1 MCCPP
6 SYVQVIFTIGF
17 LKVDNKSIAWD
28 SVAGPGEDL
37 GNFILQFCNKKGLI
51 VQDLQLKEVIETKL
65 DVTCWFNE
73 HIVPELIWGLNFVLD
88 EFIPEEKK
96 NLTITSH

>member
-28 SVAGPGEDL
+28 SVAGPSEDL

-65 DVTCWFNE
+65 VSFR
-73 HIVPELIWGLNFVLD
+73 FV
-88 EFIPEEKK
+88 FICVER
-96 NLTITSH
+96 LVITVLL

>member
-51 VQDLQLKEVIETKL
+51 VQDLQLKEVIETK
-65 DVTCWFNE
+65 TCEFSFCLYLCGMFGDYC
-73 HIVPELIWGLNFVLD
+73 VALIFFFVYND
-88 EFIPEEKK
+88 
-96 NLTITSH
+96 